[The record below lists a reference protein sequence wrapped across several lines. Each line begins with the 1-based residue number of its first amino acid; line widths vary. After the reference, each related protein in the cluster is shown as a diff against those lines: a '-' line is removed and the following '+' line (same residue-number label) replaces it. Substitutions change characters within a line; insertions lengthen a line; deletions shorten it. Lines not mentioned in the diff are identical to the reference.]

1 AGARARRAG
10 RGRIAGPVSPA
21 PNAEGPGLVL
31 GVIVP
36 CRNEAP
42 LIERKLRNLVNGR
55 WPFSQR
61 PHQIVVVDDGST
73 DGTAERARELCTQ
86 LFAKPSATNR
96 MSVPMITDKVPAAAR
111 VIVNGGPPGKAGAIR
126 AALQELAAA
135 GPGVDVLVLT
145 DADVILRPPSLL
157 QLEHAFRTRPELGM
171 ACGRQEFVRDL
182 LDDGTCRGR
191 DAKEPVGAA
200 EPYDRWTA
208 QVRRRES
215 RKGRLFSVHGQLLAW
230 RAALGIA
237 PTPGI
242 AADDLDL
249 MFQVRAKGQRVELL
263 EGPTFLETKPTTR
276 QARHE
281 QQLRRAQAYLQV
293 MAGRSAPPG
302 ASLGERLQIL
312 GYRRLP
318 LLLPWLLVPGLVAL
332 VALTAILWMLPTDA
346 GLLVAILRGLL
357 PALLIA
363 LLLVLV
369 SPTGRQLRELLG
381 VIRQAQSAERSSP
394 IADRWERAPR

>member
-1 AGARARRAG
+1 
-10 RGRIAGPVSPA
+10 VSPA
-21 PNAEGPGLVL
+21 PHAEGPGLVL

-36 CRNEAP
+36 CRNEAAV
-42 LIERKLRNLVNGR
+42 IERKLRNLVAGR
-55 WPFSQR
+55 WPFSQK
-61 PHQIVVVDDGST
+61 PHQVVVVDDGST
-73 DGTAERARELCTQ
+73 DGTAERARELCAQ
-86 LFAKPSATNR
+86 LFARPSATNR

-111 VIVNGGPPGKAGAIR
+111 VIVNGGQAGKAGAIR
-126 AALQELAAA
+126 AGIQELT
-135 GPGVDVLVLT
+135 GLGVDVLVLT

-182 LDDGTCRGR
+182 LDDGSCRGR
-191 DAKEPVGAA
+191 DGKEPVAAA

-230 RAALGIA
+230 RASLGIA

-249 MFQVRAKGQRVELL
+249 MFQVRAQGRRIELL
-263 EGPTFLETKPTTR
+263 EGPTFLETKPASP
-276 QARHE
+276 QARRE
-281 QQLRRAQAYLQV
+281 QQVRRAQAYVQV
-293 MAGRSAPPG
+293 MAGRSAPAG
-302 ASLGERLQIL
+302 AGLGERLQLL

-332 VALTAILWMLPTDA
+332 VALTAVVWMLPGDPSP
-346 GLLVAILRGLL
+346 LVTALRWLL
-357 PALLIA
+357 PALLVA
-363 LLLVLV
+363 LLVQLA
-369 SPTGRQLRELLG
+369 SPTGRHVRELLG
-381 VIRQAQSAERSSP
+381 VIRQAQAAERSAP
-394 IADRWERAPR
+394 IADRWERASR